1 MGDYYH
7 AIPWLEEAVSLFR
20 GSYGEWNTE
29 DEASLEDA
37 LDHLAFAYF
46 QVGECLRLTAS
57 ITINVM
63 LYIHVI
69 IF

>member
-46 QVGECLRLTAS
+46 QVRECLRLTAS

>member
-7 AIPWLEEAVSLFR
+7 AIPWLEEAVSLFL
-20 GSYGEWNTE
+20 GSYGEWKTE

-46 QVGECLRLTAS
+46 QVGE
-57 ITINVM
+57 
-63 LYIHVI
+63 
-69 IF
+69 

>member
-7 AIPWLEEAVSLFR
+7 AIPWLEEAASLFR
-20 GSYGEWNTE
+20 GSYGQWNTE

-46 QVGECLRLTAS
+46 QVGEQVRLTAF
-57 ITINVM
+57 ITINGM
-63 LYIHVI
+63 LYICFT

>member
-46 QVGECLRLTAS
+46 QVGE
-57 ITINVM
+57 
-63 LYIHVI
+63 
-69 IF
+69 